1 MPGVR
6 RAVCPVDVGCVYRS
20 SFRQDEEDEMSE
32 VREEGV
38 SEEGVDAGVK
48 CRPAVTQKLPRMSTE
63 SKGSGVKA
71 RSLF

>member
-38 SEEGVDAGVK
+38 SEEGADAGVK
-48 CRPAVTQKLPRMSTE
+48 YSIPVT
-63 SKGSGVKA
+63 GYDG
-71 RSLF
+71 

>member
-32 VREEGV
+32 VREESV
-38 SEEGVDAGVK
+38 SEEGADAEVKGV
-48 CRPAVTQKLPRMSTE
+48 PVTGHDE
-63 SKGSGVKA
+63 
-71 RSLF
+71 